1 MYNMMIADG
10 HSNALMDM
18 DWSTEKIGQI
28 HTAFHV
34 QEAQQL
40 LQRHAIHILL
50 LDIKRPFEG
59 GFELLSWVR
68 KQHPAI
74 RIIIYTAQAD
84 FFDVQ
89 KAMRFGISDY
99 ILKTADIRELMASV
113 KRVVR
118 EIDKTGS
125 MLTCGI
131 R

>member
-1 MYNMMIADG
+1 M
-10 HSNALMDM
+10 
-18 DWSTEKIGQI
+18 
-28 HTAFHV
+28 
-34 QEAQQL
+34 

-68 KQHPAI
+68 KQHPSI

-125 MLTCGI
+125 LLTCGI